1 MRTIITVLIAE
12 GFTAKHIKNKLG
24 VRGSATGDLHFEN
37 VKVKISPV
45 PLQTLVLF
53 LDLKLKLRFQLL
65 ISLEVRV
72 KEPMF

>member
-1 MRTIITVLIAE
+1 MRTIITVMVAE

-45 PLQTLVLF
+45 SLQTLVLF
-53 LDLKLKLRFQLL
+53 
-65 ISLEVRV
+65 
-72 KEPMF
+72 

>member
-1 MRTIITVLIAE
+1 MVAE

-37 VKVKISPV
+37 VKVKIPSV

-53 LDLKLKLRFQLL
+53 LDHKLKFRFQLL